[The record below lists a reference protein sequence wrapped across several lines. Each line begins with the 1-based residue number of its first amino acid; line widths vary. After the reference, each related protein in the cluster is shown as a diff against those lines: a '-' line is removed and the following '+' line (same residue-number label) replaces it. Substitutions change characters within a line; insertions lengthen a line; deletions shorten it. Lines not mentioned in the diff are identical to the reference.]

1 MLYRPLARSLIWFT
15 IGLRP
20 SPPRRRKLCL
30 HSSAPRKLLDESP
43 TLQPNV
49 PPPSEERRI
58 YRPCAVSEG
67 VQANLAARSSR
78 FYASSDPRGEK
89 DQRNEGEELLR
100 ENIFLFPQRIIVII
114 EIATSSKISSLRM
127 IYRLK
132 GIKWQEIDARFWN
145 NCSFLLRKRKR
156 G

>member
-1 MLYRPLARSLIWFT
+1 M
-15 IGLRP
+15 
-20 SPPRRRKLCL
+20 
-30 HSSAPRKLLDESP
+30 
-43 TLQPNV
+43 
-49 PPPSEERRI
+49 
-58 YRPCAVSEG
+58 SEG
-67 VQANLAARSSR
+67 VKGNLAARSSR

-100 ENIFLFPQRIIVII
+100 EKELEENIFLFPQRIIVII

>member
-1 MLYRPLARSLIWFT
+1 MRPPIL
-15 IGLRP
+15 G
-20 SPPRRRKLCL
+20 
-30 HSSAPRKLLDESP
+30 
-43 TLQPNV
+43 
-49 PPPSEERRI
+49 ERRI
-58 YRPCAVSEG
+58 RGTKGRSCYER
-67 VQANLAARSSR
+67 RSSI
-78 FYASSDPRGEK
+78 
-89 DQRNEGEELLR
+89 R

>member
-1 MLYRPLARSLIWFT
+1 MRPPIL
-15 IGLRP
+15 G
-20 SPPRRRKLCL
+20 
-30 HSSAPRKLLDESP
+30 
-43 TLQPNV
+43 
-49 PPPSEERRI
+49 ERRI
-58 YRPCAVSEG
+58 GGTKGRSCYER
-67 VQANLAARSSR
+67 RSST
-78 FYASSDPRGEK
+78 
-89 DQRNEGEELLR
+89 R
-100 ENIFLFPQRIIVII
+100 ENIFLFQQRIIVII